1 MTKQPL
7 RAEVWKLDFDPTRGH
22 EQAGV
27 RPALVLSADAF
38 NRSPAD
44 LIVVLP
50 ITSKDKRI
58 RSHVRVDPP
67 EGGLKMPSF
76 VKCEEPRTVSKERLS
91 GRLGVVTASTMA
103 EVEARV
109 RWLLGL

>member
-1 MTKQPL
+1 VTRQPL
-7 RAEVWKLDFDPTRGH
+7 RAEIWRLNFDPTRGH

-27 RPALVLSADAF
+27 RPALVLSVDAF
-38 NRSPAD
+38 NRSPAE

-50 ITSKDKRI
+50 LTSKNKGI
-58 RSHVRVDPP
+58 RSHVPVAPP
-67 EGGLKMPSF
+67 EGGLKVPSF
-76 VKCEEPRTVSKERLS
+76 IKCEEPRAVSKDRLA
-91 GRLGVVTASTMA
+91 GRSGVVTPSTMA

>member
-1 MTKQPL
+1 VTRQPL
-7 RAEVWKLDFDPTRGH
+7 RAEIWRLNFDPTRGH
-22 EQAGV
+22 EQSGT
-27 RPALVLSADAF
+27 RPALVLSVDAF

-50 ITSKDKRI
+50 VTSRDKGI
-58 RSHVRVDPP
+58 RSHVPVMPP
-67 EGGLKMPSF
+67 EGGLKVPSF
-76 VKCEEPRTVSKERLS
+76 VKCEEPRTVSKDRLS
-91 GRLGVVTASTMA
+91 GRLGIVTPSTMA